1 MTGPRTAPMG
11 DALRAIARHLA
22 ETGAST
28 APRPRRTHADTMAR
42 LTREGWLE
50 PAPSGPGGGAN
61 LRWRLTDQA
70 RAWLSL
76 PPVRL

>member
-1 MTGPRTAPMG
+1 MTAPRTAPMG
-11 DALRAIARHLA
+11 DALRAIARHMA

-28 APRPRRTHADTMAR
+28 APRPRRTHADTMHR
-42 LTREGWLE
+42 LTREGWLT
-50 PAPSGPGGGAN
+50 PAAEAG
-61 LRWRLTDQA
+61 RWGLTDQA